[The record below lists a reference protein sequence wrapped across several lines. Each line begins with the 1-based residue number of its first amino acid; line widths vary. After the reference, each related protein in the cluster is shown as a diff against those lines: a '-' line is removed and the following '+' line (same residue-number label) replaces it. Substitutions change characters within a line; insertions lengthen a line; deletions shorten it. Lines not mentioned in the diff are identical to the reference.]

1 MDYKHRH
8 EFNLLIEMLEY
19 AIDEEG
25 LKFKTVRTHRTKDG
39 KEITC
44 NESYGICTGG
54 SSINC
59 KVGGSRPRGIP
70 EHLVLFVTD
79 IDKQNIQADE
89 EISQAIAE
97 GTVTIEPNNDN
108 TRKHGI
114 SFDMNVS
121 LFKRAIHILTYNNRN
136 VSENGDNKLSRIP
149 SEKDPCIVKYRIKQ
163 ENQVYIQYLD
173 WQYSL
178 YHDMSNCKAGDFVH
192 GSDGYDYE
200 IMQVYK
206 AAKPQQGS
214 KKR

>member
-1 MDYKHRH
+1 
-8 EFNLLIEMLEY
+8 
-19 AIDEEG
+19 
-25 LKFKTVRTHRTKDG
+25 
-39 KEITC
+39 
-44 NESYGICTGG
+44 
-54 SSINC
+54 
-59 KVGGSRPRGIP
+59 
-70 EHLVLFVTD
+70 
-79 IDKQNIQADE
+79 
-89 EISQAIAE
+89 
-97 GTVTIEPNNDN
+97 
-108 TRKHGI
+108 
-114 SFDMNVS
+114 MNVS